1 MPHSLPSAMLAIE
14 IAQPGGP
21 EVLRPVR
28 RSVPTPG
35 EGEVLVRVAA
45 AGINRPDVMQRQG
58 RYPPPPGASDIPG
71 LEIAGSVAAVGPG
84 VESPS
89 IGDRVCALV
98 TGGGYA
104 EYCIAPAPLCL
115 PLPVGFDE
123 VQAASLPETVFT
135 VWTNVFDRG
144 RLAPGESLLVHGG
157 TSGIGVSAIQIAR
170 ALGSTVYA
178 TAGTPEKCRAC
189 GALGAV
195 AINYRSED
203 FVEAV
208 QRLSGGRGIDVILDM
223 VGGDYLPRNL
233 ACLATDGRLMQIAVQ
248 GGVKAEINLWT
259 VMAKRLTVT
268 GSTLRSRSVAEKAAI
283 AAAVRER
290 VWPLLES
297 GAVRPVIH
305 AEFPLEAA
313 AEAHRVMESGQ
324 HIGKLVLRTP
334 P

>member
-1 MPHSLPSAMLAIE
+1 MLAVE

-21 EVLRPVR
+21 EMLRPAR
-28 RSVPTPG
+28 RSVPEPG

-45 AGINRPDVMQRQG
+45 AGVNRPDVMQRQG

-71 LEIAGSVAAVGPG
+71 LEIAGCVVAVGPN
-84 VESPS
+84 VTSPA
-89 IGDRVCALV
+89 IGDRVCALL

-104 EYCIAPAPLCL
+104 EYCLAPAPLCL

-123 VQAASLPETVFT
+123 IQGACLPETMFT
-135 VWTNVFDRG
+135 VWANVFDRG
-144 RLAPGESLLVHGG
+144 RLAPDESLLVHGG

-178 TAGTPEKCRAC
+178 TAGTPQKCQAC
-189 GALGAV
+189 EALGAV

-208 QRLSGGRGIDVILDM
+208 ERLSGGRGIDVILDM
-223 VGGDYLPRNL
+223 VGGDYLSRNL
-233 ACLATDGRLMQIAVQ
+233 ACLASAGRLVQIAVQ

-283 AAAVRER
+283 AKAVRER

-297 GAVRPVIH
+297 GAIRPMIH

-324 HIGKLVLRTP
+324 HIGKLVLRVGR
-334 P
+334 

>member
-1 MPHSLPSAMLAIE
+1 MLAVE

-21 EVLRPVR
+21 EMLRPAR
-28 RSVPTPG
+28 RSVPEPG

-45 AGINRPDVMQRQG
+45 AGVNRPDVMQRQG

-71 LEIAGSVAAVGPG
+71 LEIAGCVVAVGPN
-84 VESPS
+84 VTSPA
-89 IGDRVCALV
+89 IGDRVCALL

-104 EYCIAPAPLCL
+104 EYCLAPAPLCL

-123 VQAASLPETVFT
+123 IQGACLPETMFT
-135 VWTNVFDRG
+135 VWANVFDRG
-144 RLAPGESLLVHGG
+144 RLAPDESLLVHGG

-178 TAGTPEKCRAC
+178 TAGTPQKCQAC
-189 GALGAV
+189 EALGAV

-208 QRLSGGRGIDVILDM
+208 ERLSGGRGIDVILDM
-223 VGGDYLPRNL
+223 VGGDYLSRNL
-233 ACLATDGRLMQIAVQ
+233 ACLASDGRLVQIAVQ

-283 AAAVRER
+283 AKAVRER

-297 GAVRPVIH
+297 GAIRPMIH

-324 HIGKLVLRTP
+324 HIGKLVLRVGR
-334 P
+334 